1 VTRRFLIDTDTA
13 SDDAVA
19 LVMALR
25 HPDVQV
31 DAITLV
37 AGNVP
42 IEQGLQNALY
52 TVELCER
59 ETPVYRG
66 MDRPLLRPLETAQ
79 NVHGHDGLGDINLP
93 LQGRKPATGD
103 AVDVIVETINSSP
116 GQITLITIGPLTNLA
131 MALLRDPSLPGKVRE
146 YVMMG
151 GVGYGYGNITPVA
164 EYNIWV
170 DPEAASIVFRS
181 GLPITMVGW
190 DISRQYAVLEE
201 EEVAAMRAIG
211 TPLANFCIDIQGV
224 LTEYAVGVSKLRNF
238 DLPDPIA
245 MAVALDRSV
254 VTEERNLFVE
264 VCTDSE
270 MCRGQTVVDHLGA
283 TGNPPNTG
291 VILETSRPRF
301 LEMLYDAVR

>member
-1 VTRRFLIDTDTA
+1 
-13 SDDAVA
+13 
-19 LVMALR
+19 
-25 HPDVQV
+25 
-31 DAITLV
+31 
-37 AGNVP
+37 
-42 IEQGLQNALY
+42 
-52 TVELCER
+52 
-59 ETPVYRG
+59 
-66 MDRPLLRPLETAQ
+66 
-79 NVHGHDGLGDINLP
+79 
-93 LQGRKPATGD
+93 
-103 AVDVIVETINSSP
+103 
-116 GQITLITIGPLTNLA
+116 
-131 MALLRDPSLPGKVRE
+131 
-146 YVMMG
+146 MMG

-224 LTEYAVGVSKLRNF
+224 LTEYAVDVSKLRNF